1 MACEYSRTQAQPAK
15 VPELSSMRG
24 CQAGLSSL
32 APPSPVL
39 GHPDVARNRGKT
51 RRRALHRQCFRTA
64 LPASFGLRETLDW
77 IVRILEVGQIA
88 DMRPQ
93 VRPIRTGEPRLRE
106 PPRAALHRQKPR
118 WRAPGGVFL
127 SAGAGA
133 SLLPGWPCLAQERQH
148 LLRLLVGLRDHRG

>member
-39 GHPDVARNRGKT
+39 GHPDFARATSPVASGPRPS
-51 RRRALHRQCFRTA
+51 HFWIE
-64 LPASFGLRETLDW
+64 ETLDW
-77 IVRILEVGQIA
+77 IVRILEAGQID

-93 VRPIRTGEPRLRE
+93 IPL
-106 PPRAALHRQKPR
+106 
-118 WRAPGGVFL
+118 FL
-127 SAGAGA
+127 ARSGFARIA
-133 SLLPGWPCLAQERQH
+133 
-148 LLRLLVGLRDHRG
+148 RGRR

>member
-1 MACEYSRTQAQPAK
+1 MACESSRTQAQPAK

-39 GHPDVARNRGKT
+39 GHPDY
-51 RRRALHRQCFRTA
+51 ALRFIA
-64 LPASFGLRETLDW
+64 GASGPRPPVFWIEETLDW

-93 VRPIRTGEPRLRE
+93 ARPIPVRDP
-106 PPRAALHRQKPR
+106 
-118 WRAPGGVFL
+118 
-127 SAGAGA
+127 
-133 SLLPGWPCLAQERQH
+133 
-148 LLRLLVGLRDHRG
+148 GLRSGLEAAAP